1 MQFPI
6 RLGSISLHLNRKL
19 FAHSFLPVMA
29 PSPFTSTGNLI
40 PVLLKQPVRDKIEK
54 YECIESI
61 LLKGAYV

>member
-40 PVLLKQPVRDKIEK
+40 HVLPKWPVRDKIEK
-54 YECIESI
+54 YEYVESS

>member
-1 MQFPI
+1 MEFPI

-29 PSPFTSTGNLI
+29 PSPFTSTGHLI
-40 PVLLKQPVRDKIEK
+40 PILLKKPVRDKIEK